1 MWKLLLNNQQE
12 WLLKD
17 KKRCQR
23 KLKINRVMRGRE
35 KGKNDRLWEG
45 LRDKSRRKRPDPM
58 ETVIVDLLSFKYH
71 K

>member
-45 LRDKSRRKRPDPM
+45 HRDKSRRKRPDPM